1 MLNRSNE
8 LPNVRKRQEREKPVT
23 TPITTQ
29 QPLDQVDPMLVLASA
44 SPRRR
49 ELLTQIGVRFRP
61 IAVNVAEC
69 PGKNEDPRDY
79 VSRVAADKSRA
90 GLDCCADGLPV
101 LGADTEVVL
110 GDEIFG
116 KPADFEHARTM
127 LRRLS
132 GRSHRVLSAVSLRHG
147 GRHWLALSESVVAFR
162 ELTDAEI
169 EAYWASGEPT
179 DKAGG
184 YAIQGRGSLFIRRLE
199 GSFSGVMG
207 LPLFETAALL
217 AEVGIAPC
225 ALLGAESYRP

>member
-1 MLNRSNE
+1 M
-8 LPNVRKRQEREKPVT
+8 
-23 TPITTQ
+23 I
-29 QPLDQVDPMLVLASA
+29 VLASA

-49 ELLTQIGVRFRP
+49 ELLAQIGVRYRTV
-61 IAVNVAEC
+61 AVNVEERRGLEEA
-69 PGKNEDPRDY
+69 PQDY
-79 VSRVAADKSRA
+79 VARVAADKSRA
-90 GLDCCADGLPV
+90 GQDVCGDGLPV

-110 GDEIFG
+110 DDEVFG

-147 GRHWLALSESVVAFR
+147 QRHWLALSESNVAFR
-162 ELTDAEI
+162 DLTDGEI
-169 EAYWASGEPT
+169 EAYWASGEPV
-179 DKAGG
+179 DKAGA

-217 AEVGIAPC
+217 AEVGIASC
-225 ALLGAESYRP
+225 VLLGAELYSP